1 MEEEPETEDDK
12 TDDSAVPVP
21 VSVINQDA
29 LGLAVDFELNQAELG
44 RSERYLLPRDAFQQ
58 GGERL
63 DIAVAGVEDIWAIEA
78 GELEGLSNDID

>member
-1 MEEEPETEDDK
+1 MEEEPETEDDE
-12 TDDSAVPVP
+12 TDDFAVP
-21 VSVINQDA
+21 VSVVSQDA
-29 LGLAVDFELNQAELG
+29 LGLAIDFEVDQAELC

-63 DIAVAGVEDIWAIEA
+63 DITVGGVEDIWAIEA

>member
-1 MEEEPETEDDK
+1 MEEEPETEDDE
-12 TDDSAVPVP
+12 TDDSAVPVSV
-21 VSVINQDA
+21 VSQDA
-29 LGLAVDFELNQAELG
+29 LGLAIDFELDQGELG

-63 DIAVAGVEDIWAIEA
+63 DIAVGGVEDIWAIEA